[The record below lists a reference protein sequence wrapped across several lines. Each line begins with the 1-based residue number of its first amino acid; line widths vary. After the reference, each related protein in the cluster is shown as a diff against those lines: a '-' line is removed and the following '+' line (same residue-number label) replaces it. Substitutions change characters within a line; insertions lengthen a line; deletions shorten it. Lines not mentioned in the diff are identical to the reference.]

1 MTLKKVFNDF
11 DKQKDGKL
19 SENEFIKMMNKL
31 DKTMPNDEIIE
42 AFNLIDED
50 GSKTI
55 EYEELNK
62 YYCKVNGI
70 PYTSGPSHEPMD
82 IEYNYMNNSMQSST
96 QSNNQFKLQ
105 HQNSF
110 PPQQQFY
117 PPPPQMYPPQMYPQ
131 QMYPQQMYPPQQPQ
145 GMFGN
150 FIMNQLSN
158 HMHGSNK
165 NLPPQWQ

>member
-1 MTLKKVFNDF
+1 
-11 DKQKDGKL
+11 
-19 SENEFIKMMNKL
+19 MMEKL
-31 DKTMPNDEIIE
+31 DKTMPKDEIIE

-70 PYTSGPSHEPMD
+70 PYTNGLQNEPMD
-82 IEYNYMNNSMQSST
+82 VEYNYMNSSMQSMS
-96 QSNNQFKLQ
+96 QSNSSFKLQ
-105 HQNSF
+105 HQNSY
-110 PPQQQFY
+110 PPQQFY
-117 PPPPQMYPPQMYPQ
+117 QPPHMYAPQMYPPPQMYAPQ
-131 QMYPQQMYPPQQPQ
+131 QMYHQPQQPQQPQ

-158 HMHGSNK
+158 HMHGQSGSNK
-165 NLPPQWQ
+165 NLPQWQ

>member
-1 MTLKKVFNDF
+1 MNLKKVFNDF

-55 EYEELNK
+55 EYEELNR

-70 PYTSGPSHEPMD
+70 PYTLAPLNEPMD
-82 IEYNYMNNSMQSST
+82 IEHNYMNNSMQSST
-96 QSNNQFKLQ
+96 RSGQAFKL
-105 HQNSF
+105 
-110 PPQQQFY
+110 
-117 PPPPQMYPPQMYPQ
+117 
-131 QMYPQQMYPPQQPQ
+131 
-145 GMFGN
+145 
-150 FIMNQLSN
+150 
-158 HMHGSNK
+158 
-165 NLPPQWQ
+165 